1 MTGPS
6 TARNAGCGSFAAEQ
20 TGRPVPIYDYACSK
34 CRRVTEVIHGINDHG
49 PKFCPECGAEG
60 TMTKSFVAPTVH
72 FKGTGWAK
80 KDRGTA
86 ARSQRSKD
94 EKGTGDG
101 DGTGSG
107 AGSEATKSDTTKS
120 DVPKSETTKSENTK
134 SENTQS
140 DAPKSNAGSSGSSSS
155 PSGPSD

>member
-6 TARNAGCGSFAAEQ
+6 TARSAGCGSFAAEQ
-20 TGRPVPIYDYACSK
+20 TGRLVPIYDYACSK

-94 EKGTGDG
+94 DKGTGDG

-107 AGSEATKSDTTKS
+107 AGSEVAKSDATKS
-120 DVPKSETTKSENTK
+120 DVPKSEDTKSENTK
-134 SENTQS
+134 S
-140 DAPKSNAGSSGSSSS
+140 DAPKSNAGSSGSSS
-155 PSGPSD
+155 PSGSSD